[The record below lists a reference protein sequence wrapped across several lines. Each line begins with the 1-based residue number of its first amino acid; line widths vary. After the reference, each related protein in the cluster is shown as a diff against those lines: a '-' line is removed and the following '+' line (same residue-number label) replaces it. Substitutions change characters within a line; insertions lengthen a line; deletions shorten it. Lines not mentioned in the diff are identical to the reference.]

1 MRKPRLQIIRGL
13 PGSGKSTY
21 AHKHWPNLL
30 KLEFDYYC
38 MRGGVYEWGV
48 KRNEEGQ
55 RWLEVT
61 ICSMLFQQIDFV
73 VCGVFAGNAERLE
86 YLVKLAEAFGYD
98 VWIKTLTANFG
109 NVHGCRPEDLED
121 MRIGF
126 KRYDEWLAHKDNVNI
141 GDMPTEYAV
150 APLVD

>member
-1 MRKPRLQIIRGL
+1 LQIIRGL

-55 RWLEVT
+55 RWLFNAITSV
-61 ICSMLFQQIDFV
+61 MAQGIDFV
-73 VCGVFAGNAERLE
+73 VCGVFSGNAEDMGRVL
-86 YLVKLAEAFGYD
+86 KAAEAFGYE
-98 VWIKTLTANFG
+98 VRVRTLTGNFG
-109 NVHGCRPEDLED
+109 NIHGCREEDLVR
-121 MRIGF
+121 MREGF
-126 KRYDEWLAHKDNVNI
+126 KETDALLERMSGIGV

-150 APLVD
+150 APMVD